1 MYLIVDYFFNTII
14 FRHLWQLKAAVF
26 LHRYIIRSVLL
37 ALIGV
42 DILYSSILG
51 AQKLTGENLKVVE
64 AEFSYL
70 SLATFTSVIA

>member
-1 MYLIVDYFFNTII
+1 MYLIVGYFFNTII

-26 LHRYIIRSVLL
+26 LHRYLIRSVLL

-51 AQKLTGENLKVVE
+51 AQKLTGDNLKVVW
-64 AEFSYL
+64 AEFSIL
-70 SLATFTSVIA
+70 SLAILLGV